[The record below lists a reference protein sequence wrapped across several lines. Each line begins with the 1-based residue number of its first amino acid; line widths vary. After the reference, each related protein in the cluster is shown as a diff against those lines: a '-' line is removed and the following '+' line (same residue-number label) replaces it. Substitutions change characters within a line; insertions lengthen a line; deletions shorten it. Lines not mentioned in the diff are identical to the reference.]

1 MARCQ
6 LAGRGAED
14 RGRTVRYVPLAELG
28 LWLYLMW
35 NRHRR
40 RAWVER
46 ISYWLPEDPALWNS
60 GYSEQGLDPVLRIR
74 FEAMTE
80 QGVVLPVERFIAAF
94 SYPEA
99 QEALLSHYPQGVR
112 APIEATAGYFVAEDR
127 ARATA

>member
-14 RGRTVRYVPLAELG
+14 RVRTVRYVPLAELG
-28 LWLYLMW
+28 LWLFLMT

-46 ISYWLPEDPALWNS
+46 ISCWLPEDPALWNS
-60 GYSEQGLDPVLRIR
+60 GYAEQSLDPVLRVR

-80 QGVVLPVERFIAAF
+80 QGVVLPVERFLAAF

-99 QEALLSHYPQGVR
+99 QEALLSHYPKRVR
-112 APIEATAGYFVAEDR
+112 AAIQATPGYFVAEDR
-127 ARATA
+127 ARASA